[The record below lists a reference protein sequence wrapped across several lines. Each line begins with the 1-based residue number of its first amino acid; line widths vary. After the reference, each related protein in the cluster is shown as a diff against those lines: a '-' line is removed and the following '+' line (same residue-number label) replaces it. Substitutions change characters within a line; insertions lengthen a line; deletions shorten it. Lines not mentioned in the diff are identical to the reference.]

1 MYAIVRR
8 YAYDPAAIASAG
20 QALAA
25 AQELHTTQP
34 GYAGPSSSTMGSIS
48 PPSTY
53 GSQSTTRWPGAR
65 RSARRCNACSS
76 H

>member
-25 AQELHTTQP
+25 AQELHTTQ
-34 GYAGPSSSTMGSIS
+34 GPSLLSGCSGRAELAVIARGQLT
-48 PPSTY
+48 
-53 GSQSTTRWPGAR
+53 WPGGGF
-65 RSARRCNACSS
+65 
-76 H
+76 